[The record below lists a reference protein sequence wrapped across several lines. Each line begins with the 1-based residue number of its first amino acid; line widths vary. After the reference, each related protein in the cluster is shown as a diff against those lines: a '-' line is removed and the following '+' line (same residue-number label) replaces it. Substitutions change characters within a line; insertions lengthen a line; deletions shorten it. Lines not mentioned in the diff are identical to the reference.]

1 MLLHVVGS
9 FCTIS
14 ETGQTFLSHVQ
25 TDATTPNID
34 GPTMLGA
41 AGFELGFDH
50 WGTICP
56 LG

>member
-1 MLLHVVGS
+1 MSNRLQSPCCMLLHVVGS

-41 AGFELGFDH
+41 VVSI
-50 WGTICP
+50 WT
-56 LG
+56 